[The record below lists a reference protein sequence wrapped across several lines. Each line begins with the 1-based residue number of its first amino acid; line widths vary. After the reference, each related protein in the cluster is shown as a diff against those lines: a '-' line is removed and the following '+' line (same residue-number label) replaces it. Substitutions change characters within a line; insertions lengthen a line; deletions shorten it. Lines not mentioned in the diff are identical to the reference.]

1 MDWKYVK
8 KYLKKKTVPRILLM
22 VMCLFY
28 LLPLYW
34 MVATSFKGSE
44 ELSSFPPTLWPHKF
58 IWQNYRDAVEYIPF
72 LKYFIN
78 SLIIALGVTAGS
90 VLSNSFIA
98 YGFSRIQWKGR
109 EVLFLIAIA
118 TMFIPFPV
126 TLVALFDI
134 FAKIG
139 WINTYLPLI
148 VPSFLGQALY
158 LFMIRQFLM
167 SLPKDLSSAAIIDGA
182 SEFTVFLKIMLP
194 LMKPVLAVVAIFS
207 GVNAWNDFLTPLIY
221 LQTEDLYP
229 LSIGLQFFRAEH
241 NVAFSQLMAAS
252 TLAIVPVVILFLL
265 FQRFFVEGIT
275 VGAVKG

>member
-8 KYLKKKTVPRILLM
+8 KHLKKKTVPRILLM

-34 MVATSFKGSE
+34 MVATSFKGSQ

>member
-8 KYLKKKTVPRILLM
+8 KHLKKKTVPRILLM